1 MGPDSE
7 KLPRETPTCQ
17 DCEVKQRKQRHAS
30 TFEWSSGVEIIRS

>member
-17 DCEVKQRKQRHAS
+17 DCEMKQRHAS